1 MFNRFTF
8 NSKPAKKSRLCFESM
23 ESDWES
29 LPEELLDLV
38 FKRLVLYLDSLRF
51 AAVCKSWYWASKN
64 KQINS
69 VPMLLIPDRQKN
81 IWNFCDVTNDKVLKM
96 QLKWMKKRFCG
107 SSKGWLIAAISADPI
122 SNANDCIV
130 VRILNVNAVAPLFFE
145 TDLYIKAYLVGSNEE
160 ELLLVHRY
168 STFTCQCRVTNGF
181 RLFKM
186 DDDKYTW
193 IEKNDLGDF
202 ALFVGDNSS
211 ISVVASKIQGC
222 ESNCIYFYD
231 DNDLTKR
238 DRSFTDF
245 GVYNIK
251 SQRILKPAHLPHYGA
266 TGNNAQ
272 PPPRSCPKLRFKPGY
287 IYRLSGPYYYPRQYA
302 FSTATGLY
310 GFDHLKTPKGFRRF
324 VDDAIERSGELVAY
338 ISGMPSS
345 AEIIRAMDEISNR
358 VCSVIDSAELCRQTH
373 PDSFRCFAEQEGNLL
388 TDEAHRVAHYL
399 LRLDFERSG
408 IHLSAEKVDRVNR
421 LSIDISQL
429 CRQFNQNI
437 VNDPGTVHCKGNS
450 SFDNRKSLTEHF
462 DTIHDKTHKLCGE
475 KLLCKE
481 PVYPKHEI
489 HICIPY
495 GVSRINKNELK
506 KKKNQEE

>member
-1 MFNRFTF
+1 
-8 NSKPAKKSRLCFESM
+8 M

-107 SSKGWLIAAISADPI
+107 SSKGWLIVCDDNFVVTLINPSFWVKRRQMKKNSIIRLPPLNPPDECHRDACAKHCEYFVYKAAISADPI

-130 VRILNVNAVAPLFFE
+130 VVIYGPSYELAFIRLGDSKWTYFDGSCYIFE
-145 TDLYIKAYLVGSNEE
+145 DIAQIGDKNLYIKAYLVGSNEE

-251 SQRILKPAHLPHYGA
+251 SQRILKPARIMTLMKKLK
-266 TGNNAQ
+266 Q
-272 PPPRSCPKLRFKPGY
+272 PPIWFL
-287 IYRLSGPYYYPRQYA
+287 
-302 FSTATGLY
+302 
-310 GFDHLKTPKGFRRF
+310 
-324 VDDAIERSGELVAY
+324 
-338 ISGMPSS
+338 PS
-345 AEIIRAMDEISNR
+345 
-358 VCSVIDSAELCRQTH
+358 V
-373 PDSFRCFAEQEGNLL
+373 
-388 TDEAHRVAHYL
+388 YL
-399 LRLDFERSG
+399 
-408 IHLSAEKVDRVNR
+408 
-421 LSIDISQL
+421 
-429 CRQFNQNI
+429 
-437 VNDPGTVHCKGNS
+437 
-450 SFDNRKSLTEHF
+450 
-462 DTIHDKTHKLCGE
+462 
-475 KLLCKE
+475 
-481 PVYPKHEI
+481 
-489 HICIPY
+489 
-495 GVSRINKNELK
+495 
-506 KKKNQEE
+506 

>member
-1 MFNRFTF
+1 MTK
-8 NSKPAKKSRLCFESM
+8 NSIIRLPPLNPPDECHRDACAKHCEYFVYK
-23 ESDWES
+23 
-29 LPEELLDLV
+29 
-38 FKRLVLYLDSLRF
+38 
-51 AAVCKSWYWASKN
+51 
-64 KQINS
+64 
-69 VPMLLIPDRQKN
+69 
-81 IWNFCDVTNDKVLKM
+81 
-96 QLKWMKKRFCG
+96 
-107 SSKGWLIAAISADPI
+107 AAISADPI

-130 VRILNVNAVAPLFFE
+130 EDIAQIGDKSYVLTAIRRKLFIFEYTTQRILNVNAVAPLFFE

-251 SQRILKPAHLPHYGA
+251 SQRILKPARIMTLMKKLK
-266 TGNNAQ
+266 Q
-272 PPPRSCPKLRFKPGY
+272 PPIWFLPSTYLTTAPPEKQCSASFPGLAQSSGSNPVIY
-287 IYRLSGPYYYPRQYA
+287 IGYPGPITTRRRYA

-338 ISGMPSS
+338 ISGMTSS

-373 PDSFRCFAEQEGNLL
+373 PDREFVEEAIKASIRVNEYLHYLNTNHTLYNAVIKAEQEGNLL
-388 TDEAHRVAHYL
+388 TDEAHRVAHYF
-399 LRLDFERSG
+399 RLDFERSG

-429 CRQFNQNI
+429 CRQLDCI
-437 VNDPGTVHCKGNS
+437 LSLEPHINS
-450 SFDNRKSLTEHF
+450 S
-462 DTIHDKTHKLCGE
+462 HKQFE
-475 KLLCKE
+475 FFSSEAYLLWIFECLLWILLIKRFIAKE

-506 KKKNQEE
+506 KKEKKKKNQEE

>member
-1 MFNRFTF
+1 
-8 NSKPAKKSRLCFESM
+8 
-23 ESDWES
+23 
-29 LPEELLDLV
+29 
-38 FKRLVLYLDSLRF
+38 
-51 AAVCKSWYWASKN
+51 
-64 KQINS
+64 
-69 VPMLLIPDRQKN
+69 
-81 IWNFCDVTNDKVLKM
+81 
-96 QLKWMKKRFCG
+96 
-107 SSKGWLIAAISADPI
+107 
-122 SNANDCIV
+122 
-130 VRILNVNAVAPLFFE
+130 
-145 TDLYIKAYLVGSNEE
+145 
-160 ELLLVHRY
+160 
-168 STFTCQCRVTNGF
+168 
-181 RLFKM
+181 M

-251 SQRILKPAHLPHYGA
+251 SQRILKPARIMTLMKKLK
-266 TGNNAQ
+266 Q
-272 PPPRSCPKLRFKPGY
+272 PPIWFLPSTYLTTAPPGKQCSASFPGLSQSSGSNPVIY
-287 IYRLSGPYYYPRQYA
+287 IGYPGPITTRRRYA
-302 FSTATGLY
+302 FSTASGLY
-310 GFDHLKTPKGFRRF
+310 GFDHLKTPIGFRRF

-358 VCSVIDSAELCRQTH
+358 VWSVIDSAELCRQTH
-373 PDSFRCFAEQEGNLL
+373 PDREFVEEAIKASIRVNEYLHYLNTNHTLYNAVIKAEQEGNLL
-388 TDEAHRVAHYL
+388 TDEAHRVAHY

-437 VNDPGTVHCKGNS
+437 VNDPGTVDIFLASLIPRNLHHLLKPVYRSTSVVSKDSWRPGGTMNEKGFRITTDPHTLSCVLQGAPNDEVRKMAYIKGNSVPHANLGVLDQLIASRHELAQVHCKGNS

-506 KKKNQEE
+506 KKEKKKKNQEE